1 MKTFSVIVIVMVG
14 LGLSS
19 MPSVVLGSDA
29 GLLSPVVFE
38 DISSTSQNA
47 GVCRVLAKAL
57 ESKRLQ
63 LGSLKN
69 EMLTAEG
76 SAQFSGLIQASSFE
90 AGHSDDAMAQ
100 HLKARLAVFTSEREY
115 FNGLCVKQTSN

>member
-1 MKTFSVIVIVMVG
+1 MKTFSVIVMAG

-29 GLLSPVVFE
+29 DLLSPVVFE
-38 DISSTSQNA
+38 GISSTSQNA
-47 GVCRVLAKAL
+47 GVCHVLAKAL

-63 LGSLKN
+63 LGSLKS

-76 SAQFSGLIQASSFE
+76 SAQFSGLIQAGSFE
-90 AGHSDDAMAQ
+90 SGYSDDVMAQ